1 MRRAT
6 ASAVALAVLLA
17 LAGCAEA
24 GVDGDLTDDWP
35 ALGEPRPFLPV
46 AGVCHP
52 AESPREVSAAQ
63 SSVDCAVPHLGETV
77 HVGAFPAGVAKL
89 PPEQAAESRAAFAE
103 CDRRAAG
110 YVGAQWRSA
119 RLRLD
124 VAVPTG
130 TAWARGARWF
140 RCDLTEVTGVEQE
153 SPAPVL
159 RTGSLRNALTT
170 GGPLLLGCY
179 TAALSRVGLVEK
191 LTPVDC
197 ARGHNAEFAG
207 VWPVPERLDRP
218 TPGPRLAALLRGMF
232 AHHRRLRRRSGRRVA
247 AGAGRDQ
254 AGAHVGGALAG
265 RGPRRPL
272 LFLAASAAGAEFAAG
287 WRPGRAAGARPLTA
301 SRASA
306 GRRTRGCRRS
316 HGPPPD
322 AGVPR
327 QARLTVHMRLPTV
340 ELPSLPGLL
349 AAPAPGWVENTD
361 VIVVGSG
368 VAGLTA
374 ALQLREAGLHV
385 TVVTKVNID
394 DGSTRWAQGGIA
406 AVLDPLDTPQAHARD
421 TEIAGVGLCD
431 PAGGTGA
438 GGGGAGPGAGADP
451 PRGGVR
457 PPPRRLLDADPGG
470 WPPRRP
476 DRARRRG
483 RHRRGGAARAARRRT
498 AGPVDPAR
506 GARAGAG
513 PAAGPR

>member
-35 ALGEPRPFLPV
+35 ALGEARPFLPV
-46 AGVCHP
+46 AGVCHTT
-52 AESPREVSAAQ
+52 ESPREVSAAQ

-218 TPGPRLAALLRGMF
+218 RRDRDWLPFYEACSRID
-232 AHHRRLRRRSGRRVA
+232 RRLRRRPGRRVA
-247 AGAGRDQ
+247 AGAGLGSSRC
-254 AGAHVGGALAG
+254 
-265 RGPRRPL
+265 PRRRRAGGPGTAPPAAT
-272 LFLAASAAGAEFAAG
+272 LAASASRCRVRCGVA
-287 WRPGRAAGARPLTA
+287 ARPRCRCPA
-301 SRASA
+301 ADGVQGVR
-306 GRRTRGCRRS
+306 GRGGPGAVGDA
-316 HGPPPD
+316 HGPPD

-327 QARLTVHMRLPTV
+327 H
-340 ELPSLPGLL
+340 G
-349 AAPAPGWVENTD
+349 
-361 VIVVGSG
+361 
-368 VAGLTA
+368 
-374 ALQLREAGLHV
+374 
-385 TVVTKVNID
+385 
-394 DGSTRWAQGGIA
+394 
-406 AVLDPLDTPQAHARD
+406 AVDCAHAS
-421 TEIAGVGLCD
+421 
-431 PAGGTGA
+431 
-438 GGGGAGPGAGADP
+438 AD
-451 PRGGVR
+451 R
-457 PPPRRLLDADPGG
+457 
-470 WPPRRP
+470 
-476 DRARRRG
+476 
-483 RHRRGGAARAARRRT
+483 
-498 AGPVDPAR
+498 
-506 GARAGAG
+506 
-513 PAAGPR
+513 